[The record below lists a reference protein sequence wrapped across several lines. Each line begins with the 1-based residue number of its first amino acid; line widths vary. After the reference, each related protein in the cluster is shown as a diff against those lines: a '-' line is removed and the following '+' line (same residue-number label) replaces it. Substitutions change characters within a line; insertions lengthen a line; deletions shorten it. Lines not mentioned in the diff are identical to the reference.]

1 MPTQTS
7 GDNVSDVSTARNRMK
22 RLSADTAPVKLGNM
36 APDIKQSWSTVE
48 QFKMQQ
54 EIKNNQ
60 KKNRR
65 RSTIGDYL
73 NTKNKMKLTED
84 FSDIYFFSSPLIYF
98 RAVEVAIMLNSLY
111 LSMWAVNF
119 ISVAKDETENPVV
132 WQLLML
138 TPLVVC
144 VPLVGAIVKAASL
157 LSAIAE
163 LEVDVIGSVLENME
177 DETVLLQELREKI
190 ARRLE
195 HVNVQAEKKDIV
207 NALFYEIDTD
217 RSGYISRH
225 EFRDMLRALHLH
237 YSDHKFKKLFNVIDK
252 DRSGA
257 ISEKELTDVVF
268 PDEALNDDVKNR
280 SKIVNDHIAKK
291 KDQELE
297 KNQKVSNTKRR
308 WGRISNLTKSIGQFK
323 SNMLARRLNSR
334 RNVVIGGGQTN
345 SSVLSDANLQR
356 LREVAAA
363 PRGARASDDSDSS
376 SSSSSKLTPGR
387 SSAKVGV
394 LESTQDS
401 DNDNK
406 DYAPKKGLPKQKST
420 FLNVLDNEE
429 IVEEKESDETSRRGD
444 ISLQQA
450 DSMLGRSMD
459 DVEQLEIERGAS
471 SNTPNGYHTIVRH
484 DDDTTIQDFSM
495 SL

>member
-1 MPTQTS
+1 
-7 GDNVSDVSTARNRMK
+7 
-22 RLSADTAPVKLGNM
+22 
-36 APDIKQSWSTVE
+36 
-48 QFKMQQ
+48 
-54 EIKNNQ
+54 
-60 KKNRR
+60 
-65 RSTIGDYL
+65 
-73 NTKNKMKLTED
+73 
-84 FSDIYFFSSPLIYF
+84 
-98 RAVEVAIMLNSLY
+98 
-111 LSMWAVNF
+111 
-119 ISVAKDETENPVV
+119 
-132 WQLLML
+132 
-138 TPLVVC
+138 
-144 VPLVGAIVKAASL
+144 
-157 LSAIAE
+157 
-163 LEVDVIGSVLENME
+163 
-177 DETVLLQELREKI
+177 
-190 ARRLE
+190 
-195 HVNVQAEKKDIV
+195 
-207 NALFYEIDTD
+207 
-217 RSGYISRH
+217 
-225 EFRDMLRALHLH
+225 
-237 YSDHKFKKLFNVIDK
+237 
-252 DRSGA
+252 
-257 ISEKELTDVVF
+257 
-268 PDEALNDDVKNR
+268 
-280 SKIVNDHIAKK
+280 
-291 KDQELE
+291 
-297 KNQKVSNTKRR
+297 
-308 WGRISNLTKSIGQFK
+308 
-323 SNMLARRLNSR
+323 MLARRLNSR